1 RVKPGELLSGGYG
14 FYYKGQQKDNP
25 VEVLLYIG
33 FSAVIILFVVFL
45 TSIIYYYAMEATTS
59 ADIAKKWKIF
69 IPVPLLLSL
78 HEDTV
83 IRKKYPGTPVRDEND
98 MSDINLALD
107 KRN

>member
-1 RVKPGELLSGGYG
+1 LRELFFAALILVMRAV
-14 FYYKGQQKDNP
+14 FEQDNP

-78 HEDTV
+78 HEEASE
-83 IRKKYPGTPVRDEND
+83 KKVYPGTPVRDEND
-98 MSDINLALD
+98 MSDINLAID
-107 KRN
+107 KKR